1 MGRIPNFVGAE
12 RAAERLAATPE
23 WQSARVVKVNPDAP
37 QLPVRMR
44 ALVEG
49 KRLYSPVPRL
59 AGELPFFELDAAQ
72 LDVSP
77 RQAASIEGMARH
89 GRQVALEQM
98 AHIDLV
104 VSGSVAVNREGVRI
118 GKGGGYADLEFG
130 LLAEAGLIDE
140 RTVLVTTVHPLQVLD
155 GDLPSTEHD
164 FHVHRIVTPDHVI
177 ACPVAPQPRG
187 IIWEDLDDDKIAA
200 VPVLRS
206 RRPG

>member
-1 MGRIPNFVGAE
+1 
-12 RAAERLAATPE
+12 
-23 WQSARVVKVNPDAP
+23 VVKVNPDAP

-44 ALVEG
+44 ALAEG

-59 AGELPFFELDAAQ
+59 AGELPFFELDPAR

-77 RQAASIEGMARH
+77 RRAASIEGMARH
-89 GRQVALEQM
+89 GRRVALEQM

-155 GDLPSTEHD
+155 GELPSTEHD
-164 FHVHRIVTPDHVI
+164 FHVQRIVTPDHVI
-177 ACPVAPQPRG
+177 PCPAAPQPRG
-187 IIWEDLDDDKIAA
+187 IIWEDLDDEKIAA

-206 RRPG
+206 RRPGQERGSI